1 MRVSAKADYAVRA
14 AVELAAAGEGE
25 PVKGERLATSQDIPL
40 QFLEHIL
47 LELKHQGLVRAR
59 RGAKGGY
66 WLARPADEVTVADVV
81 RAVEG
86 PIANVQSMPPE
97 TIEYAGNAESLRDVW
112 IAVRANIRSV
122 LEEVTLAD
130 LVSGELP
137 QLGRGAHRRARLLG
151 RPLARLRRAEA
162 GSRPDP
168 GEAEDHRQEHRQDD
182 LREAMRKSA
191 RDSLRLRGE
200 AVVHFLSSRSTFFSS
215 RRSLLVPDDPHGAME
230 APVARRTSGVTQDFE
245 SASLVLLLPVG
256 TGTRSNSVPRR
267 SSRVALRPVVVD
279 AVGLFLHPRFEAR
292 SPRAARGRAA
302 RAGSG
307 SRSRSRRRS
316 SRRGRGSA

>member
-14 AVELAAAGEGE
+14 AIELAAAGEGE

-66 WLARPADEVTVADVV
+66 WLAPPRAPAEVPVADVV

-130 LVSGELP
+130 LVANELP
-137 QLGRGAHRRARLLG
+137 PSVEALT
-151 RPLARLRRAEA
+151 AE
-162 GSRPDP
+162 PD
-168 GEAEDHRQEHRQDD
+168 
-182 LREAMRKSA
+182 SW
-191 RDSLRLRGE
+191 
-200 AVVHFLSSRSTFFSS
+200 
-215 RRSLLVPDDPHGAME
+215 
-230 APVARRTSGVTQDFE
+230 
-245 SASLVLLLPVG
+245 
-256 TGTRSNSVPRR
+256 
-267 SSRVALRPVVVD
+267 
-279 AVGLFLHPRFEAR
+279 
-292 SPRAARGRAA
+292 AAR
-302 RAGSG
+302 
-307 SRSRSRRRS
+307 
-316 SRRGRGSA
+316 